1 MEEVGENRFD
11 CKIYVLPLS
20 YCLELVANFLCASIK
35 IVNIFQTN
43 NSYSFEI
50 HWNSYCLFVDL
61 QKTGEITTK

>member
-20 YCLELVANFLCASIK
+20 YCLELVANFLCDSIK

-43 NSYSFEI
+43 NSYSNEFQR
-50 HWNSYCLFVDL
+50 NSYLFFVDL